1 MDMKNFSKFISEKNA
16 KIASKF
22 LCYVCYFII
31 FFFAL
36 CLVLSFMGRQTFTL
50 HTNTGSYENAIYAE
64 EDHNPSSRFMT
75 VNMAGDSVYVNS
87 TDDVIDPTIQIGI
100 SLMYAVH
107 LVPLIFAYWFLSKV
121 FKNVSK
127 GKIFVEKNAVY
138 LLRYGMIIFLVS
150 LLAPFIKLL
159 ICQLINFISVDS
171 LSIGT
176 GSTMLNDLIPSI
188 AFIVAAYI
196 IHYGITLQDEV
207 DHTL

>member
-1 MDMKNFSKFISEKNA
+1 MKSFSKFIGEKNA
-16 KIASKF
+16 KAASRF
-22 LCYVCYFII
+22 LCYTCYFVI

-50 HTNTGSYENAIYAE
+50 HTSTGSYENAVYAE
-64 EDHNPSSRFMT
+64 EDHDSSSRFMT
-75 VNMAGDSVYVNS
+75 VNMAGDSIHVTS
-87 TDDVIDPTIQIGI
+87 ADDVVDPAIQIGI